1 MTPAIEIQQL
11 EVVAAGRRILALERL
26 RVEAGAVVAVVGPN
40 GAGKSTL
47 LKVCTGF
54 VAPSR
59 GTVRVLGRSVN
70 GPGTAGL
77 AALRRQLGYV
87 PQLLPG
93 HSQMPLTVREV
104 VAIGRTG
111 IAGPFRR
118 LSREDW
124 RIVDEWIE
132 RLGLTSVAGRRYGD
146 ASGGEQRKATIARA
160 MVQQPRLL
168 MLDEPTANLDLGWRE
183 HLVGVMD
190 ELFRT
195 AGITIVLV
203 CHAPEVIPPC
213 CRRVLLLQ
221 DGRLAAEGSPEEVL
235 SSERMAGLYGRG
247 MQVLHGAG
255 RHAVVPR
262 DIGAGTDAC

>member
-104 VAIGRTG
+104 VAVGRTG
-111 IAGPFRR
+111 IAGLFRP

-124 RIVDEWIE
+124 RIVDEWIH
-132 RLGLTSVAGRRYGD
+132 RLGLAAVADRRYGD

-183 HLVGVMD
+183 HLVWLMD
-190 ELFRT
+190 ELFRS
-195 AGITIVLV
+195 AGMTIVLV

-213 CRRVLLLQ
+213 CRRVLLFDQ
-221 DGRLAAEGSPEEVL
+221 GRLAAEGSPEEVL
-235 SSERMAGLYGRG
+235 SSRRMARLYGRPLR
-247 MQVLHGAG
+247 VLHGAG
-255 RHAVVPR
+255 RHAVVPLE
-262 DIGAGTDAC
+262 IGIDAG